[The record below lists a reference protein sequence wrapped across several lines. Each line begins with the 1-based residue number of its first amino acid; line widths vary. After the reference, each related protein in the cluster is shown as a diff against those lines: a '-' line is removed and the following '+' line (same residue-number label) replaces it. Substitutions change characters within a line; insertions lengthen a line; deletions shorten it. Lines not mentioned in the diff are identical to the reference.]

1 MGRCCVSDFSVPY
14 GTDNNRKNNLDVE
27 GKLRNTISIAAN
39 LGGKKSV
46 WCCLFPSCRKAFTG
60 DSINRLCS
68 VLVRFWN
75 ENLLSLWKGM
85 LQLDKGPQQIR
96 LDFFPTL
103 RLFYFLP
110 DKFFQHSR
118 PHFIFFPSV
127 LLISPWALSF
137 GFLWNTLWKSSWF
150 FSQVKCKK
158 TREITGT
165 RKLKVDCLWLR
176 HKVCLFFQ
184 LLWALWK
191 TRCSTL
197 SKDTLQLLHCYNQ
210 HLFSKKRKSMEKRH
224 MCGLLCVWPGI
235 CPGYRTGA
243 E

>member
-1 MGRCCVSDFSVPY
+1 MGRCCVSDFSAPH
-14 GTDNNRKNNLDVE
+14 GMDNNGKNNLDVE

-39 LGGKKSV
+39 LGGKESV

-60 DSINRLCS
+60 DGINRLCS

-103 RLFYFLP
+103 RLFYFLA

-118 PHFIFFPSV
+118 PIFFFFPV
-127 LLISPWALSF
+127 LLLSPWAFSF

-150 FSQVKCKK
+150 FSQVKFKK
-158 TREITGT
+158 TWEITGT
-165 RKLKVDCLWLR
+165 RKLTVGWLWPR
-176 HKVCLFFQ
+176 HKVYLFFQ
-184 LLWALWK
+184 LLWGLWK
-191 TRCSTL
+191 TRCPTL
-197 SKDTLQLLHCYNQ
+197 SKDALKLLHCYNCFLKGESLMRQ
-210 HLFSKKRKSMEKRH
+210 